1 MTGSSAGSSP
11 AYGAG
16 WSRPSYSA
24 TIAVRKPRTV
34 ASGNSSPKT
43 LLRAVSPTPAAA
55 MRSRYAAAASAS
67 ALMMNRV
74 PSSAPSAPRA
84 STAASPRPSAT
95 PPAAITGTAT
105 ASVTAGTRVIVPA
118 TLRLCPPAS
127 MPCATTASAPA
138 STAATA
144 SAGEPTW
151 NHTRVPASCSVSNHA
166 GSGSSQK
173 NVTTGT
179 PAAAAMSSGPAK
191 RGMMFTANGR
201 SVTARTAAI
210 SASSSSGGIALAP
223 IVPRPPAADTAAA
236 SGARAMNAMPAAT
249 TGTASPYSS
258 DKRVRM
264 TRP

>member
-1 MTGSSAGSSP
+1 
-11 AYGAG
+11 
-16 WSRPSYSA
+16 
-24 TIAVRKPRTV
+24 
-34 ASGNSSPKT
+34 
-43 LLRAVSPTPAAA
+43 

-151 NHTRVPASCSVSNHA
+151 NHTRVPASCSVSSHA

-179 PAAAAMSSGPAK
+179 PAVAAMSSGPAK
-191 RGMMFTANGR
+191 RGDDVHRERPVGD
-201 SVTARTAAI
+201 RTH
-210 SASSSSGGIALAP
+210 GGDLGLQQLRRHPLAP
-223 IVPRPPAADTAAA
+223 IVPRPPAAETAAA